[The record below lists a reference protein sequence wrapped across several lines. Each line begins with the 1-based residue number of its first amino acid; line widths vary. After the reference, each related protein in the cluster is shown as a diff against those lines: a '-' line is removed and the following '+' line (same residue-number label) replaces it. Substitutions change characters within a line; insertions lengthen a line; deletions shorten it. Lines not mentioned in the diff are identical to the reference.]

1 VTIIELKEIL
11 LLSLPFSRKLQRAG
25 LLYYYG
31 ARYAFR
37 CTRST
42 ARALYSSVCHA
53 LFRSVCTL
61 CLGVCKLIH
70 VWRRKK
76 NKIDSVLHVSI
87 ISNKQFMLSRLLRRH
102 GIKSSFLA
110 LNTDI
115 SDRLAIGYDYCIPF
129 HISPFKRRVLEFT
142 LLWAVLSR
150 YDVIHFH
157 FNVLLSLDNGW
168 EMEYLR
174 KMKKILVFH
183 FRGCDLRQKSVNLN
197 RNPRLNCCLECDY
210 PPGSCDTDYQRN
222 RILRAKQQ
230 GDIFFVTT
238 PDLKDF
244 FREAEHMP
252 FIAPYGIDLDKIPT
266 AAKDPGV
273 FRIVTSSNHPGLDGV
288 RHIRTAVE
296 RLKQEG
302 FELELVEVVKKP
314 YLEALSLY
322 KSADLYA
329 GKLMMGYYNNA
340 NIETMSMGIPN
351 MSYIREEFLTS
362 ISDCPILNTTPST
375 IYENLKYWIQRPDDL
390 KLIGSKGPVF
400 VKKYHDPDLV
410 IQMML
415 DRYNTEWARKGFG
428 KGAAN

>member
-1 VTIIELKEIL
+1 MTIIELKDIL
-11 LLSLPFSRKLQRAG
+11 LVYLPFSRKLRRAV

-37 CTRST
+37 CARST

-70 VWRRKK
+70 VLRNRKIQ
-76 NKIDSVLHVSI
+76 IDSVLHVSI

-115 SDRLAIGYDYCIPF
+115 SDRLAIGYDYCLPF

-183 FRGCDLRQKSVNLN
+183 FRGCDLRQKK
-197 RNPRLNCCLECDY
+197 RQLE
-210 PPGSCDTDYQRN
+210 
-222 RILRAKQQ
+222 
-230 GDIFFVTT
+230 
-238 PDLKDF
+238 
-244 FREAEHMP
+244 
-252 FIAPYGIDLDKIPT
+252 
-266 AAKDPGV
+266 
-273 FRIVTSSNHPGLDGV
+273 
-288 RHIRTAVE
+288 
-296 RLKQEG
+296 QESA
-302 FELELVEVVKKP
+302 LEL
-314 YLEALSLY
+314 LL
-322 KSADLYA
+322 
-329 GKLMMGYYNNA
+329 GM
-340 NIETMSMGIPN
+340 
-351 MSYIREEFLTS
+351 
-362 ISDCPILNTTPST
+362 
-375 IYENLKYWIQRPDDL
+375 
-390 KLIGSKGPVF
+390 
-400 VKKYHDPDLV
+400 
-410 IQMML
+410 
-415 DRYNTEWARKGFG
+415 
-428 KGAAN
+428 